1 MKKITAILLLFCL
14 CMQFSVYAESS
25 ISRIEFITYI
35 LNRLELNDYSKT
47 PGFSD
52 ISEDDENY
60 PIAASAKEYGII
72 NGYDDNTLRPNE
84 YLTRQDAV
92 VMLSRAYKVKL
103 TNDILIKGF
112 ADYDKISDYAKGYVS
127 LAVQNGILKYS
138 MNDNFRPRDYITR
151 TEAYALA
158 DAFKNLSGNELN
170 FAPGY
175 PKEISEN
182 TYGMITVRIKVTKPC
197 DIFYTLV
204 PDEGY
209 LGGFKPNAEQL
220 DRFLS
225 SISIAGTAMDF
236 NIYPGNTKKYNL
248 YITARGEDGKYTSV
262 ETLMNVSAHL
272 FEYGTGT
279 AEDPYLIYTKEQ
291 LKGIGRYPN
300 KCFRLESDIENV
312 GSWTPIS
319 AEKDGYL
326 GFSGNFDGNF
336 HKISELQI
344 SGTKNVGLF
353 STVYGAKIQNLYV
366 DATVSGEANAG
377 IIAGMSEGGRIER
390 CIAVGR
396 VSSQGNNAG
405 GIVGSN
411 SGEIRDSISAAYMVE
426 ASAYAGGITGTNRGD
441 IINCLSAAYSVSSDM
456 YASSAAGANIG
467 GTVKNTVCASAYARD
482 VITTRSGRVTT
493 NKQSG
498 VTSGN
503 YCYDKMVSHSAV
515 NFGEESQDGL
525 EVSWDELVSPSFYR
539 DIMKWDIKNVW
550 QENVCEDF
558 RLLSLK
564 GFDGIDMIKGI
575 TSYAPIKISD
585 EKGLL
590 EVSKNTDYH
599 YILTDDISLS
609 GDDEWEVIAD
619 NDGGFNGTF
628 DGNNHKISGIYI
640 SKKNKDKQYGMFGTI
655 SAGTVR
661 NLKLERVSIEGDST
675 SGVIAA
681 SNYGNIYN
689 CKVSGKLYSI
699 AKDKSVSCG
708 GVVGNNYGV
717 IEYTSSSVKIKTD
730 GSVST
735 IGGIAANNEGFI
747 NHCSFSGKIQSDCR
761 EKSSNAVIGGLVG
774 INTSGNVYNSSSVPS
789 IVSRACFNYVGGAAG
804 IVHGGEIYKT
814 FIGANMTVNSVDEEN
829 AVSYAGGTAGLAAE
843 GLIFNNLCKSVI
855 YADSGNVYA
864 GGILGF
870 NRGASVQNNYTS
882 AKVSATSKGFDE
894 AEIFAAGICGA
905 AEGGFILDNV
915 YAGTAVKSDGY
926 ADGAAHIINEYA
938 MCANNYVRADADIL
952 GKTYLPQAESTKVEL
967 EEIQSSGLYFAPI
980 ADGGR
985 LGWDNSEVW
994 YWNANALMPYLQDVK
1009 NG

>member
-1 MKKITAILLLFCL
+1 MKKITAVLLFLCI
-14 CMQFSVYAESS
+14 CMQFCVYADDS

-35 LNRLELNDYSKT
+35 LNRLELTDSSKISE
-47 PGFSD
+47 FSD
-52 ISEDDENY
+52 VAADDEISA
-60 PIAASAKEYGII
+60 IAASAKEYGII
-72 NGYDDNTLRPNE
+72 NGYDDNTLRPNG

-92 VMLSRAYKVKL
+92 VILSRAYKAKL
-103 TNDILIKGF
+103 KNDILIKSF

-138 MNDNFRPRDYITR
+138 ANDTFSPREHITCE
-151 TEAYALA
+151 EAYKLA
-158 DAFKNLSGNELN
+158 DAFKNAADKELN
-170 FAPGY
+170 FATGY
-175 PKEISEN
+175 PKEIHEK
-182 TYGMITVRIKVTKPC
+182 TYGTITVRIKVTKPC
-197 DIFYTLV
+197 SIFYTLV

-209 LGGFKPNAEQL
+209 LGGFKPAAEQL
-220 DRFLS
+220 DKFLS
-225 SISIAGTAMDF
+225 SISIADTAMDF
-236 NIYPGNTKKYNL
+236 NIYPEDTRKYNL
-248 YITARGEDGKYTSV
+248 YIAARGEDGNYTAV
-262 ETLMNVSAHL
+262 ETLRNVSAHL
-272 FEYGTGT
+272 YEYGTGT

-291 LKGIGRYPN
+291 LQGIGRYPN
-300 KCFRLESDIENV
+300 KCFRLETDIENI
-312 GSWTPIS
+312 GNWTPIS
-319 AEKDGYL
+319 SEKDGYL
-326 GFSGNFDGNF
+326 GFSGSFDGNF
-336 HKISELQI
+336 HKIKGLQI
-344 SGTKNVGLF
+344 SGAKNVGLF
-353 STVYGAKIQNLYV
+353 SVVYGAKIQNLYV
-366 DATVSGEANAG
+366 DATVSGDSNAG
-377 IIAGMSEGGRIER
+377 IIAGMSEGGRIEQ

-396 VSSQGNNAG
+396 VNSQGSNAG

-411 SGEIRDSISAAYMVE
+411 NGEVQNSISAAYMIE
-426 ASAYAGGITGTNRGD
+426 ASNYAGGIAGTNRGD
-441 IINCLSAAYSVSSDM
+441 IINCLCAAYSVSADM

-467 GTVKNTVCASAYARD
+467 GTIKNTVCASAYARD

-498 VTSGN
+498 ITSGN

-525 EVSWDELVSPSFYR
+525 EVGWDELVSPEFYK
-539 DIMKWDIKNVW
+539 DVMKWDLKNIW
-550 QENVCEDF
+550 QEYVTEEF
-558 RLLSLK
+558 RLLSLR

-585 EKGLL
+585 EKGLS
-590 EVSKNTDYH
+590 EVGKNPDYH
-599 YILTDDISLS
+599 YILTNDIFLS
-609 GDDEWEVIAD
+609 GDDEWDVIAD
-619 NDGGFNGTF
+619 NDDGFNGSF

-640 SKKNKDKQYGMFGTI
+640 SQKTKDKQFAMFGTI

-661 NLKLERVSIEGDST
+661 NLWLDKVSIEGDST
-675 SGVIAA
+675 SGAIAA
-681 SNYGNIYN
+681 NNYGNIYN
-689 CKVSGKLYSI
+689 CKVSGKIYSI

-717 IEYTSSSVKIKTD
+717 IEYTSSSVKIKAD

-747 NHCSFSGKIQSDCR
+747 NHCSYNGKIQSDCR

-774 INTSGNVYNSSSVPS
+774 VNTSGNIYNSHSAPS

-814 FIGANMTVNSVDEEN
+814 FIGANMTVNSVDEES
-829 AVSYAGGTAGLAAE
+829 AVSYAGGAAGLAAE
-843 GLIFNNLCKSVI
+843 GLIFNNLCKGEI
-855 YADSGNVYA
+855 YTDSSSIYA

-870 NRGASVQNNYTS
+870 NRGASVQNNYIS
-882 AKVSATSKGFDE
+882 AKVSASSKGFDE

-915 YAGTAVKSDGY
+915 YAGAAVKSDGY

-938 MCANNYVRADADIL
+938 MCSNNYVRADADIL

-967 EEIQSSGLYFAPI
+967 EEIQSSGLYFSPI

-994 YWNANALMPYLQDVK
+994 YWNANALMPYLRDVK